1 MKQSKKNSDR
11 PCPLTLPGVALFNHI
26 TPTAIYTLADS
37 LSLPGALPIYTERVD
52 DYVSFH
58 HILHE
63 LLDDIEQNGT
73 MTTDS
78 KTGEIVPRKSV
89 CEAIKASRELGK
101 IYQELD
107 FTALAKKRQGPDG
120 PEDEL

>member
-1 MKQSKKNSDR
+1 MARKKSR
-11 PCPLTLPGVALFNHI
+11 ETIEKELRQALSSN
-26 TPTAIYTLADS
+26 LAGRGLDS
-37 LSLPGALPIYTERVD
+37 PIYTERVD

-58 HILHE
+58 HILHD
-63 LLDDIEQNGT
+63 LLDDIEENGT

-107 FTALAKKRQGPDG
+107 FTALAKKRQEPDG